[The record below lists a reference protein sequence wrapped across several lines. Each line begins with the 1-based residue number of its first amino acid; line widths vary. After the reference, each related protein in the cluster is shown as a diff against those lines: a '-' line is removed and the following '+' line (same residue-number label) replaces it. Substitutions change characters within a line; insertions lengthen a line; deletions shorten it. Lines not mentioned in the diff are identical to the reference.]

1 MSMKMSLLKGLP
13 VYTLLS
19 LFVAACSSDD
29 NGEYEDSGSGD
40 NIYGSNRAK
49 SSRIYRDENYDNLP
63 RTDIGDT
70 LYFYDEDPSKND
82 SSLSEKYEPGP
93 NDIPDTTFIE
103 GNEFSD
109 NQNSSDYSNTELI
122 DGNDFTIDSAYV
134 SKIDAAR
141 QSEIAKELFIRLTS
155 SPDVKSQK
163 KIYSEIILKCPDTH
177 EAQLAYYKLANIMM
191 FEGSEPDYRGVI
203 KLLRDYHLRYPESSR
218 LSSILPF
225 LLRAYEELNMWDKL
239 AEVYS
244 YVFRNN
250 PDALK
255 KDIIKH
261 YYKFAQ
267 SLERTKRKEE
277 AIVWYKKALEKYDGK
292 DNNIFINLSRT
303 RLIDLEGR
311 RNN

>member
-303 RLIDLEGR
+303 RLIDLEGS